1 MCWFTVKIPS
11 VPQIFRDVGLL
22 CAEPSTRSARL
33 TGMSDV
39 AEMNWYETEQVER
52 PRRKRRWIAAG
63 LFAFLVVVGVVV
75 VFAGLAG
82 AGEVPGCGG
91 G

>member
-1 MCWFTVKIPS
+1 
-11 VPQIFRDVGLL
+11 
-22 CAEPSTRSARL
+22 
-33 TGMSDV
+33 
-39 AEMNWYETEQVER
+39 MNWYETEQVER